1 MTLATRLR
9 YYLSAHDVM
18 CESDV
23 DRDILIKQCIEMYK
37 KIAAQLNDPS
47 YLDYMNNDIVRLIG
61 YKVKLMEKQ
70 DLNGINLWNELDR
83 RMYDNDVLT
92 EEKVVEL
99 LYEVPLCFLLS
110 FVGYASYREKVSDIL

>member
-1 MTLATRLR
+1 
-9 YYLSAHDVM
+9 
-18 CESDV
+18 
-23 DRDILIKQCIEMYK
+23 MYK

-99 LYEVPLCFLLS
+99 LHEVPLCFLLS